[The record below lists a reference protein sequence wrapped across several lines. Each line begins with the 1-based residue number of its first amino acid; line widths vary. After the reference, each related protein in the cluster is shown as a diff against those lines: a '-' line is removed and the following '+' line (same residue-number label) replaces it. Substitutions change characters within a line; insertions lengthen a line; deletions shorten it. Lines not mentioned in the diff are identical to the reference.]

1 MSELER
7 ATYSPQEAARKLGI
21 CERSVYEAL
30 KKKRIPHIRFGRR
43 YVIPREAFDKWLA
56 SVSVPSMLEYRA

>member
-1 MSELER
+1 MAAEK
-7 ATYSPQEAARKLGI
+7 ATYSPQEVAGLLGI

-30 KKKRIPHIRFGRR
+30 KHKRIPHIRFGRR
-43 YVIPREAFDKWLA
+43 YVIPRQAFDSWLA

>member
-1 MSELER
+1 MSER
-7 ATYSPQEAARKLGI
+7 ATYTPQEVAEMLGI

-30 KKKRIPHIRFGRR
+30 KQRRIPHIRFGRR
-43 YVIPREAFDKWLA
+43 YVIPRGAFDAWMA